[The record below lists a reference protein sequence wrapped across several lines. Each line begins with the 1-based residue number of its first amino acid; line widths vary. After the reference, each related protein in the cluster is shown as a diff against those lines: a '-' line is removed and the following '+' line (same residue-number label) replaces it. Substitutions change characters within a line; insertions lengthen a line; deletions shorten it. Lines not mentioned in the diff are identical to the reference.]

1 MRALLLAAGVG
12 SRLRPLTDVL
22 PKCLA
27 PIGDRPLLEYWLAG
41 LFRAGFEE
49 ILVNTHHLASLVEG
63 YVRQTPWSNRV
74 TLVHEKVLAG
84 TAGTV
89 WLNRKFFG
97 EDAFLVAHADN
108 FSIFDPSEMIERH
121 AERATGTVMT
131 MMTFETKTPRSCGIV
146 TLDARGVVTGFHEK
160 VQNPPG
166 NLANAAVYIVEKD
179 VVELIGT
186 LGSPQPDFSTEVIPR
201 LLGRIST
208 YPNRTFHLDIGSP
221 ETWVEAQSMTGL
233 AREGPSAVT
242 AWTSILDSDD
252 FRIRRAVTEFRRR
265 AG

>member
-1 MRALLLAAGVG
+1 
-12 SRLRPLTDVL
+12 
-22 PKCLA
+22 
-27 PIGDRPLLEYWLAG
+27 
-41 LFRAGFEE
+41 
-49 ILVNTHHLASLVEG
+49 
-63 YVRQTPWSNRV
+63 
-74 TLVHEKVLAG
+74 
-84 TAGTV
+84 
-89 WLNRKFFG
+89 
-97 EDAFLVAHADN
+97 
-108 FSIFDPSEMIERH
+108 MIERH

-179 VVELIGT
+179 VVDLIGT

-265 AG
+265 VG